1 MTAAGA
7 ARTLGAVLGLGALL
21 LPAALAP
28 VPAPWAGAALA
39 GVLAGWCL
47 LVAAAGGTAGA
58 GPVAF
63 VRDRLGSGPARAVT
77 ALYFAGF
84 ATGQGA
90 VALAAAGF
98 ATGDPGRPAFPVAVA
113 VLVTAAG
120 FAAYRPRSLS
130 PRAGR
135 IRLGAV
141 LALAAAWWL
150 LGGPEPASPPAADWP
165 VALVAVPLLFGWV
178 GLESAVPA
186 LRRRTGSPG
195 AGPGATLLGLALAAG
210 LYGVLLRPAGWLA
223 APHPAVTAALG
234 LVSAAVCWTYCRTN
248 LQATAARWAELT
260 EGSRRTGAAA
270 GTLIAL
276 GALGVGHLAHWGT
289 AVLLIGPG
297 TATAA
302 IYLFI
307 AVAALRRPR
316 SEPLPKETLHD
327 HRHRDLEGAA
337 RRSG

>member
-1 MTAAGA
+1 MTSAWAT
-7 ARTLGAVLGLGALL
+7 RTLGSVLGLGALL

-28 VPAPWAGAALA
+28 VPAPWTGALLA

-63 VRDRLGSGPARAVT
+63 VRDRLGPGPARAVT

-84 ATGQGA
+84 ATGQAA

-98 ATGDPGRPAFPVAVA
+98 AAGGSGRPALLTAVA
-113 VLVTAAG
+113 VLATAAG
-120 FAAYRPRSLS
+120 FAAYRPLSLS

-150 LGGPEPASPPAADWP
+150 LGGPAAAPAADWP
-165 VALVAVPLLFGWV
+165 AALVAVPLLFGWV
-178 GLESAVPA
+178 GLESAVPE
-186 LRRRTGSPG
+186 LRRPG
-195 AGPGATLLGLALAAG
+195 AAGARLGGTLLGLALAAA
-210 LYGVLLRPAGWLA
+210 LYGVLLRPAGWLT
-223 APHPAVTAALG
+223 APHPAVPAVLG

-248 LQATAARWAELT
+248 LQATAARWEELT
-260 EGSRRTGAAA
+260 AGSRRTGVAA
-270 GTLIAL
+270 GTLVAL

-297 TATAA
+297 SATAA

-316 SEPLPKETLHD
+316 FDTLSKEQQHD
-327 HRHRDLEGAA
+327 HFHRHRDLEGAA
-337 RRSG
+337 RSAG